1 MGKKPV
7 KLFPRKLFD
16 YDKIPPRPAF
26 EPPMPTSDAAQ
37 NHVPNPYKNSDLT
50 HEKILA
56 ERAKSTMPKDIQ
68 IDWNQPADL
77 YPEGFPYYVRG
88 RDSLRE
94 HITKLFTSRISIY
107 DGAMGTMI
115 QNYSKRNRL
124 DEAEYRGE
132 TFKDWTCA
140 VKGNN
145 DMLSISQPHVIQG
158 IYRAYLEDGGSDIIG
173 TNTFSS
179 TTIAMADYE
188 MEKYIYE
195 LNYMGAKLAREVCDE
210 VTAKDPTKPRFVAG
224 AIGPTNRT
232 GSISP
237 SVEDPAHRNVTFDEL
252 VDTYFEQ
259 AVGLVDGGADI
270 LIVETIFDTLNAK
283 AALYAVGEF
292 LEMSG
297 LDIPGMCASIELAR
311 KLTHIHIHPVA
322 SFVS

>member
-1 MGKKPV
+1 MGKTPK
-7 KLFPRKLFD
+7 KLFPRKEFD
-16 YDKIPPRPAF
+16 YDKIPPKPAV
-26 EPPMPTSDAAQ
+26 EPPLPVSEVAQ
-37 NHVPNPYKNSDLT
+37 NHVPNPYMNSDLS

-56 ERAKSTMPKDIQ
+56 ERAKSTIKGDVK
-68 IDWNQPADL
+68 IDWTQSSDL
-77 YPEGFPYYVRG
+77 YPEGFPHFVRG

-94 HITKLFTSRISIY
+94 YITKLFTSRIAIY

-115 QNYSKRNRL
+115 QNYAKRNKL
-124 DEAEYRGE
+124 EEEEYRGE
-132 TFKDWTCA
+132 TFKDWTCN

-158 IYRAYLEDGGSDIIG
+158 IYRQYLEIGGSDIIG

-195 LNYMGAKLAREVCDE
+195 LNYEGARLAREVCDE
-210 VTAKDPTKPRFVAG
+210 VTAIDPSRPRFVAG

-237 SVEDPAHRNVTFDEL
+237 SVEDPSARNVTFDEL
-252 VDTYFEQ
+252 VVTYFEQ
-259 AVGLVDGGADI
+259 IVGLVDGGSDI

-283 AALYAVGEF
+283 AALYAIGEF

-297 LDIPGMCASIELAR
+297 IDIPS
-311 KLTHIHIHPVA
+311 KST
-322 SFVS
+322 SN